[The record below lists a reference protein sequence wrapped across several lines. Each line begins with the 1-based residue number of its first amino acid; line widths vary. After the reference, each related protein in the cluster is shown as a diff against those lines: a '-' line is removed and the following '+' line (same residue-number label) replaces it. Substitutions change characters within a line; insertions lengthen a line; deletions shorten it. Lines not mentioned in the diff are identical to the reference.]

1 MDTLSGASKTAP
13 LLISATI
20 FVMTLSLFLDTPL
33 GHRAGFSAIGAV
45 GVSAAFSLLCYVAA
59 GVALGRLFRRHQI
72 SVAEEVFRYLQVMTS
87 CYVAFGNGA
96 NDVANAM
103 APLAGVYFI
112 ISTGLVAETS
122 PVPVWMLGFGGGM
135 ICLGICTWGY
145 RAIETMGSKI
155 TELTSSRGFTVDFSA
170 ATMILIASMLGL
182 PVSTT
187 HAAVGAFIGVALARG
202 IEAEADRIK
211 RNVRQHLPPSLLMP
225 FEKSVFFNFLRE
237 ADKMVDCVKN
247 SLYWMSYYHLALPR
261 DIERNYVLLV
271 REAGDYVG
279 LLPEMVLR
287 AHTYFT
293 GRLESDRA
301 AVKDIIREI
310 RFRERESDDLE
321 KTLFI
326 RLCADEELPPKTFF
340 VMIRLVETTGD
351 IADRLE
357 NSADMVRI
365 MIAR

>member
-1 MDTLSGASKTAP
+1 MFVRSPFENTLKHAAMVAQCGP
-13 LLISATI
+13 
-20 FVMTLSLFLDTPL
+20 LFLE
-33 GHRAGFSAIGAV
+33 AV
-45 GVSAAFSLLCYVAA
+45 QTYFKGDRVEFEFLK
-59 GVALGRLFRRHQI
+59 
-72 SVAEEVFRYLQVMTS
+72 EEIR
-87 CYVAFGNGA
+87 
-96 NDVANAM
+96 D
-103 APLAGVYFI
+103 
-112 ISTGLVAETS
+112 
-122 PVPVWMLGFGGGM
+122 
-135 ICLGICTWGY
+135 
-145 RAIETMGSKI
+145 
-155 TELTSSRGFTVDFSA
+155 
-170 ATMILIASMLGL
+170 
-182 PVSTT
+182 
-187 HAAVGAFIGVALARG
+187 

-271 REAGDYVG
+271 REVGDYVG

-351 IADRLE
+351 IADHLE